1 MARFTDLPTATF
13 ASRLHPIRVLH
24 TGVTGRVLLAT
35 DRQTEAEV
43 VVKEFAYGR
52 LDKVTRSIASNELA
66 FLQGNGYRGT
76 PAVLCAFHDPQE
88 EKGYVLIEY
97 LSGGSLNHLIKTAR
111 TARAR
116 VSEEVVWR
124 ILVGCLEA
132 LLDMHESRG
141 GEVCVHRS
149 IKPDNIVC
157 TAEYDGRLIDFGLA
171 KLQPLTEPLTSQC
184 GSPAYMAPELLE
196 RKVYT
201 DKVDIWALGACI
213 YEVCTFVQ
221 LASHFSIDTKSKDSK
236 REASRPT
243 YTHDRLRSLKL
254 QPGLEGV
261 DTRPYSLTL
270 QYVLGMMLQIDP
282 KLRSSALDIFHVPAV
297 AAIRRAITHHG
308 PDIIQFIIK
317 YSALLSER
325 FTVMRRLYKNKTG
338 THVVVRGQADGVL
351 YGAREIRVESI
362 DGNELMALV
371 RESELTRPDYPSIA
385 AAIDWLYDVHSGRAY
400 VIYSNKLL
408 AFTRSEDEKPGLA
421 NHIFL
426 DEYLRLQ
433 RGVRQQVPE
442 LVIWEV
448 LLQLLQLLCW
458 LSEDCSIVLRYFSLE
473 GILINPSTLSIII
486 FDFGMAV
493 SGGRAVGRLG
503 SAECM
508 APEVAAAQEVTLGD
522 PVDMGEVS
530 SVEYYTSSCDIWSL
544 GCVIYRMMTF
554 CSLHTRYYNRTRQKY
569 GSLRNIAFDNQHVAA
584 FNPYSSTLEALVRM
598 MLVKRPE
605 NRASATLLL
614 KTINL
619 NWVADNIFGSPVQ
632 IEQRR
637 LSAVYIM
644 ESVLVDT
651 ELFQEYI
658 IVDGDGTQYICKV
671 LRISCRDFYNQ
682 GFTPYI
688 RAQVRMARLLTAD
701 VFVRAIDFFYDDT
714 LGICL
719 VYDCRPSES
728 LGTMYRARIASKQ
741 PFVEQEIWSIA
752 AQCLTALS
760 DAHSFN
766 SNHLNLGCISLVN
779 LSPENIFID
788 QDGTVR
794 VYVTGYAVEQDAPGK
809 INAKFGGAL
818 PYSSP
823 EKLALAGY
831 PSLGIDGYTELNDI
845 WALGCIIYQLC
856 TFGQQIFDYYAEHV
870 VEILQARTL
879 ADHLAFLIDWSDE
892 LVDFL
897 GELLTVQPAL
907 RPSADALLR
916 TEYIRHAILPYV
928 GAFPIPLVSRSFR
941 KQYLVLECYNA
952 ALGFSKYRVVR
963 VMGRPDEDNTE
974 PRQCYMAREYR
985 LNKLLPLSVGELCE
999 ELMAMRALSMNSY
1012 VERPFDSFVD
1022 GSFIYVV
1029 TEYAH
1034 DETLRGLLD
1043 AHTDAGIYVPERVV
1057 WAVASRTLYG
1067 LAEFQRQGY
1076 IYGALIPQNILLTSG
1091 PVYYSGPG
1099 STEPDN
1105 TVICGAHESVSE
1117 PDLSVH
1123 HNSTTSAGQTTAALI
1138 RADLYT
1144 LLSDFSL
1151 VCRSGDQLS
1160 RNIAPQ
1166 YDGYLAPEVLASR
1179 ISGATQFSPSSD
1191 TWALGAVL
1199 FEVCFG
1205 LPFNE
1210 YLLQNE
1216 AVAASLATGQPLRV
1230 PSSVGLMT
1238 PSCYSSELIELLQ
1251 AILVVD
1257 HARRPTPQEVLRRYS
1272 ARLDAFDAPCIPNF
1286 LFEPGLPCRSFCALF
1301 SVLDTVSEDSQ
1312 RGVKVLKART
1322 RKEPQN
1328 AAQKTLQSMT
1338 GMSASSLA
1346 NLGRLATMGSTAFLS
1361 SKQSAAEHRSI
1372 LPPKLLCTC
1381 YEVRITGINR
1391 NLIQHLL
1398 IVALALNTYMAG
1410 TIVQFYDC
1418 FDDPEAGCFYLVVEC
1433 CDEDNIGLLLRTL
1446 CQKQT
1451 GLSMDKFSTICKQ
1464 LCDGIEQMVLNPIQ
1478 ITLFQR
1484 NDGTSLSSTRVT
1496 LTPREEHYS
1505 PHPLDGT
1512 SDRAMTPAVMLSG
1525 ELCPKPKRIVVQLI
1539 LCHGAI
1545 VPENILLSSSGVAK
1559 LGVTAG
1565 LLPTGSTISP
1575 ILSSVLGSGHRFNT
1589 VSLGL
1594 DVYALGLCL
1603 YSLYTHRTYIRSGK
1617 PFLTQLAND
1626 VPSYL
1631 KGILND
1637 KQHSNIALFL
1647 QNLLLSEIDSV
1658 EAFHNVR
1665 RILEPELMEL
1675 PTIKPDPNRSI
1686 VQNSV
1691 SINLSE
1697 RDLNASILHRPG
1709 MTSLNATVQ
1718 HQSTPDPDRS
1728 LSLPIVS
1735 PPTHPILSQKGVS
1748 VSPAPKPLLQIL
1760 SPIDDKPDES
1770 PETPRPNTRSE
1781 TTTPVNNQA
1790 DQGLTNS
1797 ILQEIKKYFRT
1808 STLKNGY
1815 LFLQGDDSSMISSSQ
1830 QKLVRPLNASI
1841 AAKQVFI
1848 CNYIDILNVH
1858 NQQDRARILK
1868 ALQVQQKLEH
1878 KNIQQVI
1885 DVFFDKAE
1893 QKLCV
1898 ILEHVTEY
1906 TVRDVLQIYIEE
1918 GRRVEEYVLWRVAYQ
1933 LLDVLTYMHT
1943 FSESAEPHACAHL
1956 ALTPEC
1962 IHFAATDGTQLDF
1975 RSIKLGGFTHL
1986 RFVREPVSDI
1996 CNIDAYSSPAALHVR
2011 HGLASSYDPFAA
2023 DCWAAGCILYEV
2035 ACLKSFYSVHY
2046 DPRWDSFNNLTSL
2059 EVETGSEGRGYS
2071 SEFSELLTVIFN
2083 GEARARALLAFV
2095 SGSEVIQVMTHF
2107 ISKLPNRKL
2116 LDDYET
2122 MSVIGNTPIARV
2134 LKVRNLLTGQIYMC
2148 KEVSLALADQY
2159 IVSLV
2164 ETEITM
2170 MRTLCHESVVPLVDH
2185 FYDAE
2190 CVTAYIITEY
2200 FTHGDVGSLLNRYA
2214 IRNEPIPEDIIWGI
2228 AYEALRALEYIH
2240 SPDKAEFEGKRVAH
2254 RKIQPSSFLLSR
2266 DGHVR
2271 LYDFGLSKIINGPA
2285 IFVSAGTL
2293 GYMAPEV
2300 LRLQGTVWGP
2310 ETAGYNELCD
2320 IWSLGAVLYELLT
2333 LKPLHA
2339 RYPTLLETG
2348 EAFLGVSPADL
2359 ARLSSKPYSENL
2371 GCFISLLLEPDPKRR
2386 RPARELLGYPEI
2398 RALWESPESSSVDGE

>member
-1 MARFTDLPTATF
+1 MARFTDLPAATF
-13 ASRLHPIRVLH
+13 ASRLHPIRILH

-52 LDKVTRSIASNELA
+52 LDKVTRSIASNELT
-66 FLQGNGYRGT
+66 FLQGNGYRST
-76 PAVLCAFHDPQE
+76 PTILCAFHDPEE
-88 EKGYVLIEY
+88 EKGYVLMEY
-97 LSGGSLNHLIKTAR
+97 LSGGSLNHLIKSAR

-124 ILVGCLEA
+124 VLLGCLEA
-132 LLDMHESRG
+132 LLDMHKPRE

-157 TAEYDGRLIDFGLA
+157 SAEYGGYLIDFGLA
-171 KLQPLTEPLTSQC
+171 KLQPLSEPLTSQC

-221 LASHFSIDTKSKDSK
+221 LASHFTTESKGKEAK

-243 YTHDRLRSLKL
+243 YTQDRLCGLKL
-254 QPGLEGV
+254 QPTLEGV
-261 DTRPYSLTL
+261 DSRPYSLTL
-270 QYVLGMMLQIDP
+270 RYVLGAMLQVDP
-282 KLRSSALDIFHVPAV
+282 QLRSSALDIFHVPAV
-297 AAIRRAITHHG
+297 AAIRRAILHSG
-308 PDIIQFIIK
+308 PDVIQFIVK
-317 YSALLSER
+317 YSASLSER
-325 FTVMRRLYKNKTG
+325 YTVIRRLYKNKTG
-338 THVVVRGQADGVL
+338 THVVVRGQADGVF
-351 YGAREIRVESI
+351 YGAREIRVESV
-362 DGNELMALV
+362 DGDELMALV
-371 RESELTRPDYPSIA
+371 REFQLPRPEYHSIA
-385 AAIDWLYDVHSGRAY
+385 AAVDWLYDIQSGRAY
-400 VIYSNKLL
+400 VIYNSKLL
-408 AFTRSEDEKPGLA
+408 AFTKSEDEKPGLA

-458 LSEDCSIVLRYFSLE
+458 LSEECSIVLRYLSLE
-473 GILINPSTLSIII
+473 GILINPSTLSLLI

-493 SGGRAVGRLG
+493 SGGRAAGRLG

-508 APEVAAAQEVTLGD
+508 APEVAMAREVVLGD
-522 PVDMGEVS
+522 PVDMGEVLS
-530 SVEYYTSSCDIWSL
+530 NDYYTASCDVWSL

-554 CSLHTRYYNRTRQKY
+554 CSFHTRYYNRTRQRY

-605 NRASATLLL
+605 ERASATRLL

-619 NWVADNIFGSPVQ
+619 SWVADNIFGSPVQ

-651 ELFQEYI
+651 ELFQEYV

-682 GFTPYI
+682 GFSPYI
-688 RAQVRMARLLTAD
+688 RGQVRMARLLTAD

-714 LGICL
+714 LGICI

-728 LGTMYRARIASKQ
+728 LGAMYRTRIASKQ

-766 SNHLNLGCISLVN
+766 SNYLSLGCISLVN
-779 LSPENIFID
+779 LSPESIFVD

-794 VYVTGYAVEQDAPGK
+794 VYITGYAMEQNAPGQ
-809 INAKFGGAL
+809 ISAKFGGAL

-845 WALGCIIYQLC
+845 WAVGCIVYQLC

-870 VEILQARTL
+870 VEILQARSL

-907 RPSADALLR
+907 RPSADSLLR
-916 TEYIRHAILPYV
+916 TEYIKTAILPYV
-928 GAFPIPLVSRSFR
+928 GPFPIPLVSRSFR
-941 KQYLVLECYNA
+941 KQYLVLECFNA
-952 ALGFSKYRVVR
+952 VVGLSKYRVVR
-963 VMGRPDEDNTE
+963 ITGVHDNDETE

-985 LNKLLPLSVGELCE
+985 LNKLFPLSVSELCE
-999 ELMAMRALSMNSY
+999 ELTAMRALSMNSY
-1012 VERPFDSFVD
+1012 VERPYDSFVD
-1022 GSFIYVV
+1022 GSLIYVV

-1091 PVYYSGPG
+1091 PVYHTGPT

-1105 TVICGAHESVSE
+1105 TVICGAQESISE
-1117 PDLSVH
+1117 PDFSLY
-1123 HNSTTSAGQTTAALI
+1123 HNGNKTAGQTMSSLV

-1151 VCRSGDQLS
+1151 VCRLGEQLS
-1160 RNIAPQ
+1160 RNVAPQ
-1166 YDGYLAPEVLASR
+1166 YDGYLAPEVLATR
-1179 ISGATQFSPSSD
+1179 IAGAMQFSPSSD

-1238 PSCYSSELIELLQ
+1238 PSCYSSELVELLQ
-1251 AILVVD
+1251 TILVVD
-1257 HARRPTPQEVLRRYS
+1257 HARRPTPQEVLRKYS
-1272 ARLDAFDAPCIPNF
+1272 TRLDVFDAPCIPNF
-1286 LFEPGLPCRSFCALF
+1286 LFEPGLPCRSFGALF
-1301 SVLDTVSEDSQ
+1301 SVIETVSEDSQ
-1312 RGVKVLKART
+1312 RGVKVIKART
-1322 RKEPQN
+1322 RKGPQN
-1328 AAQKTLQSMT
+1328 TAQKTLQSMT

-1346 NLGRLATMGSTAFLS
+1346 NLSRLATMGSTAFMS
-1361 SKQSAAEHRSI
+1361 TKQSAAEHRPV

-1391 NLIQHLL
+1391 SLIQHLL
-1398 IVALALNTYMAG
+1398 LVSLALNAYMAG

-1418 FDDPEAGCFYLVVEC
+1418 FDDPEVGCFYLVVEC
-1433 CDEDNIGLLLRTL
+1433 CDEKNVGVLLQTL
-1446 CQKQT
+1446 CQKQI
-1451 GLSMDKFSTICKQ
+1451 GLSLDKFITICKQ
-1464 LCDGIEQMVLNPIQ
+1464 LCDGIEQIALNPVQ

-1484 NDGTSLSSTRVT
+1484 NTTTSLSSTRIT
-1496 LTPREEHYS
+1496 LTPREERYS
-1505 PHPLDGT
+1505 PHPLDGA

-1525 ELCPKPKRIVVQLI
+1525 ELCPKPKRIVVSLS

-1545 VPENILLSSSGVAK
+1545 VPENILLSSSGIAK

-1565 LLPTGSTISP
+1565 LLPTGSPISP
-1575 ILSSVLGSGHRFNT
+1575 VLSSTLGNGHRFGT

-1594 DVYALGLCL
+1594 DAYSLGLCL
-1603 YSLYTHRTYIRSGK
+1603 YKLYTHRSYVQSGR
-1617 PFLTQLAND
+1617 PFSTQLSSDIPN
-1626 VPSYL
+1626 YL
-1631 KGILND
+1631 KGVLND
-1637 KQHSNIALFL
+1637 KQHSNIVLFL
-1647 QNLLLSEIDSV
+1647 QNLLLTEIESIQ
-1658 EAFHNVR
+1658 AFHNVR
-1665 RILEPELMEL
+1665 RILEPDLMDL
-1675 PTIKPDPNRSI
+1675 PTEKPDPNCSFI
-1686 VQNSV
+1686 QNSV
-1691 SINLSE
+1691 GITLSE

-1709 MTSLNATVQ
+1709 LISLNVTVQ

-1735 PPTHPILSQKGVS
+1735 PPTHPVISQKGVS

-1760 SPIDDKPDES
+1760 SPIDDKPNES

-1781 TTTPVNNQA
+1781 TTTPINQT
-1790 DQGLTNS
+1790 DQGMISTV
-1797 ILQEIKKYFRT
+1797 LQEVKKYFRT
-1808 STLKNGY
+1808 STLKSSY

-1848 CNYIDILNVH
+1848 CNYIDILNI
-1858 NQQDRARILK
+1858 QSSQYRTRILK
-1868 ALQVQQKLEH
+1868 ALQVQQKLDH

-1898 ILEHVTEY
+1898 ILEYVTEY
-1906 TVRDVLQIYIEE
+1906 TVRDVLHIYLEE

-1943 FSESAEPHACAHL
+1943 FSESAEPHPCAHL

-1962 IHFAATDGTQLDF
+1962 IHFTATDGAQLDF
-1975 RSIKLGGFTHL
+1975 RSLKLGGFTHL

-2023 DCWAAGCILYEV
+2023 DCWAAGCILYEI
-2035 ACLKSFYSVHY
+2035 ACLKSFYGVHY
-2046 DPRWDSFNNLTSL
+2046 DPRWDSFNNLPNL
-2059 EVETGSEGRGYS
+2059 EVETGPEGRGYS
-2071 SEFSELLTVIFN
+2071 AEFSELLSVIFN
-2083 GEARARALLAFV
+2083 GEARARALLAFI

-2116 LDDYET
+2116 VDDYET
-2122 MSVIGNTPIARV
+2122 LSVIGNTPIARV
-2134 LKVRNLLTGQIYMC
+2134 LKVRNLLTGQIFMC

-2159 IVSLV
+2159 VVSLV

-2190 CVTAYIITEY
+2190 CVTAYIVTEY

-2214 IRNEPIPEDIIWGI
+2214 VRNEPIPEDIIWGI

-2240 SPDKAEFEGKRVAH
+2240 SPDKAEFEGKKVAH
-2254 RKIQPSSFLLSR
+2254 RKIQPSSLLLSR

-2271 LYDFGLSKIINGPA
+2271 LFDFGLSKVIGGSA

-2300 LRLQGTVWGP
+2300 LQLQGTVWGP
-2310 ETAGYNELCD
+2310 ETAGYDELCD
-2320 IWSLGAVLYELLT
+2320 IWSLGAVLYELST
-2333 LKPLHA
+2333 LKALHT

-2348 EAFLGVSPADL
+2348 EGFSGVTLTDFAQTTP
-2359 ARLSSKPYSENL
+2359 KPYSESL
-2371 GCFISLLLEPDPKRR
+2371 GRFISLLLEPEPRKRR
-2386 RPARELLGYPEI
+2386 SARELLNYSDI
-2398 RALWESPESSSVDGE
+2398 RALWETPESSSVDGE